1 MKKLHTRILLDTNI
15 CIDLLVDRKLSADQ
29 KKQLFTIF
37 LKENI
42 DIFIPSCSIDTIYYI
57 LNSSMKIKD
66 SVVKQKVSIL
76 LKYIKTV
83 ELKRNAI
90 DNALTSEF
98 KDFED
103 ALINN
108 TAISNSIDT
117 IMTFNTKDFSKSS
130 LNIITP
136 LSFIQEHGIK

>member
-1 MKKLHTRILLDTNI
+1 MKKSYTRILLDTNV
-15 CIDLLVDRKLSADQ
+15 CIDLLVDRKLSVYQ
-29 KKQLFTIF
+29 KKQLFTIL

-66 SVVKQKVSIL
+66 SVVKQKISTL
-76 LKYIKTV
+76 LKYTKTIV
-83 ELKRNAI
+83 LKGSAI
-90 DNALTSEF
+90 ENSLTSGF

-108 TAISNSIDT
+108 TAISNNIDT

-130 LNIITP
+130 LNITTP
-136 LSFIQEHGIK
+136 LSFIKQHDY

>member
-1 MKKLHTRILLDTNI
+1 MKNLHTKILLDTNI

-29 KKQLFTIF
+29 KKQLFAIF

-66 SVVKQKVSIL
+66 SVVKQKISTL

-83 ELKRNAI
+83 ELKTNAI
-90 DNALTSEF
+90 DKSLISEF

-108 TAISNSIDT
+108 TAISNNIDT

-130 LNIITP
+130 LNITTP
-136 LSFIQEHGIK
+136 LSFIKKYSN

>member
-1 MKKLHTRILLDTNI
+1 MKNSNTEILLDTNI

-42 DIFIPSCSIDTIYYI
+42 DVFIPSCSIDTIYYI

-66 SVVKQKVSIL
+66 SVVKQKISTL

-83 ELKRNAI
+83 ELKGIAI
-90 DNALTSEF
+90 DNSLTSEF
-98 KDFED
+98 KDFDD
-103 ALINN
+103 AIINN

-117 IMTFNTKDFSKSS
+117 IMTFNAKDFSKST
-130 LNIITP
+130 LEIITP
-136 LSFIQEHGIK
+136 IEFIKKHS

>member
-1 MKKLHTRILLDTNI
+1 MKSLYTKILLDTNI
-15 CIDLLVDRKLSADQ
+15 CIDLLVDRQLSTDQ
-29 KKQLFTIF
+29 KKQLFTIL

-42 DIFIPSCSIDTIYYI
+42 DVFIPSCSIDTIYYI

-66 SVVKQKVSIL
+66 SVVKQKISTL
-76 LKYIKTV
+76 LKYVKTV
-83 ELKRNAI
+83 ELSGNAI
-90 DNALTSEF
+90 DKSLTSEF

-108 TAISNSIDT
+108 TAISNNIDT

-130 LNIITP
+130 LNIISP
-136 LSFIQEHGIK
+136 IYFIKNHIN